1 MKNFT
6 QFIREATPPEHIK
19 AGKFYHG
26 THSQEAA
33 EDILKNGIKP
43 REITYK
49 RASRLTPVRGKV
61 YLASNMGEALSYA
74 MGGDIAG
81 SGWKD
86 TPKDERLD
94 DVPDSAYSI
103 PAGHLNINKDPYGY
117 LFVVS
122 GSELKDIDP
131 DEDGV
136 GEAVCMLVT
145 KHFYEP
151 MGPFLKKASEDTNP
165 GLYGSERYLN
175 HVATTNLV
183 SIAKREMTAKQY
195 REVIGGEYDQW
206 AAGGKRI
213 MKHLPDYIK
222 HMLIAAGANIAH
234 NGSVRVTE
242 CWRIDRR
249 RDIPRMGRGKGFFDV
264 AEKIK

>member
-1 MKNFT
+1 MKNFK
-6 QFIREATPPEHIK
+6 QFMLEAAPPEHLK
-19 AGKFYHG
+19 TGKFYHG
-26 THSQEAA
+26 THSQAAA

-61 YLASNMGEALSYA
+61 YLGGVGEALAYT
-74 MGGDIAG
+74 MGGLIAG
-81 SGWKD
+81 QGWKD
-86 TPKDERLD
+86 TPKDERPEG
-94 DVPDSAYSI
+94 VPDSAYSI
-103 PAGHLNINKDPYGY
+103 PAGRLDIDKDPYGY
-117 LFVVS
+117 LFMVS

-131 DEDGV
+131 DEDSV
-136 GEAVCMLVT
+136 GEAVCMLVS

-151 MGPFLKKASEDTNP
+151 MGPFLKKASEDWRDKN
-165 GLYGSERYLN
+165 YAN
-175 HVATTNLV
+175 VHNLV
-183 SIAKREMTAKQY
+183 SIAQRRMTERQF
-195 REVIGGEYDQW
+195 REVKQGEYDQW

-234 NGSVRVTE
+234 NGPVQVTE
-242 CWRIDRR
+242 CWRINRR
-249 RDIPRMGRGKGFFDV
+249 RDIPQMGHGKNFFDI